1 MSPLFAN
8 LRNGHGSA
16 GKNQKTLL
24 IKKVIDAHT
33 DQQVGYDTLTPK
45 IITDDSVKPYFD
57 ALDFAF
63 TKQDVKN
70 IAITGP
76 YGAGKSTVI
85 LSYLQSRLKRTSLLF
100 RWLIFRY
107 QVKAI
112 KICWITLKL
121 K

>member
-1 MSPLFAN
+1 MA
-8 LRNGHGSA
+8 
-16 GKNQKTLL
+16 LL
-24 IKKVIDAHT
+24 EKIKRHCLSKKVIDAHT

-85 LSYLQSRLKRTSLLF
+85 YLICKVDLKRTSLLF